1 MACSSICSWLY
12 PSLWS
17 FFSHHKCHASFGLSF
32 LIISA
37 MHPVVFWHYIN
48 PSIFIIIISCNF
60 KVLVNS
66 SIVLFLGG
74 FCTKDLLLL
83 LLLRHF

>member
-1 MACSSICSWLY
+1 MSPEWPVLQSVAGYIR
-12 PSLWS
+12 
-17 FFSHHKCHASFGLSF
+17 HFGLSF